1 MSGAAKQ
8 SRAWR
13 KFLKHKPALISA
25 VVIFI
30 YLLIAFAVIFGNL
43 VTIDDCDR
51 RIGPKDLP
59 GFGWKQEP
67 ERQRQSI
74 EWFVEQI
81 EQPLARAEKKAA
93 RNDGRD
99 ASKAEED
106 FRRDL
111 QSVEFGR
118 MAAKELS
125 IAQARILVDDAWEA
139 VDQLDE
145 YEDMNQESADD
156 SEAATAIQ
164 SSLDAAY
171 AKATG
176 LYSSLD
182 NSQSFRRSIN
192 LCLGTDRQG
201 RSIFLRSIYSIRV
214 AILVGVV
221 TGVIAVTIGTILGLM
236 AGYFGG
242 WIDGLVTW
250 LYSTFAS
257 IPNIVLLMLLAIM
270 FRGGE
275 IDVWINAWTG
285 GALTKLI
292 GGRLDETLIP
302 VFVAFSATF
311 WIGPCRVIRGE
322 TMKLRES
329 EYVQAAQ
336 VMGYSR
342 TRILLRHVLPNIS
355 HLMLINFSLLFIGAI
370 KSEVILS
377 FLGIGVQKGASWG
390 LMINSARDEV
400 LVGFFWQIG
409 SATALMFGLVLAFNI
424 LSDALQDILD
434 PKHV

>member
-1 MSGAAKQ
+1 MSGAAKE

-25 VVIFI
+25 VVIFV
-30 YLLIAFAVIFGNL
+30 YLAVALAVIFGNL
-43 VTIDDCDR
+43 VTIDDCDQ

-59 GFGWKQEP
+59 GFGWKQTP
-67 ERQRQSI
+67 ERQRSSI
-74 EWFVEQI
+74 EWYVDQI
-81 EQPLARAEKKAA
+81 DQPLSRAEKKMA
-93 RNDGRD
+93 RNAGT
-99 ASKAEED
+99 SNEQTED
-106 FRRDL
+106 ELLATLRA
-111 QSVEFGR
+111 VNFGR
-118 MAAKELS
+118 LVPSKLS
-125 IAQARILVDDAWEA
+125 ATEMRTQVDEAWQL

-145 YEDMNQESADD
+145 YEDLNQQSADD
-156 SEAATAIQ
+156 TEEAAEIQAALDTALQ
-164 SSLDAAY
+164 
-171 AKATG
+171 KAIG
-176 LYSSLD
+176 LYQPLD
-182 NSQSFRRSIN
+182 QSAAFRRSIN
-192 LCLGTDRQG
+192 LSLGTDRQG

-214 AILVGVV
+214 AILVGIV
-221 TGVIAVTIGTILGLM
+221 TGVISVFIGTVLGLM

-275 IDVWINAWTG
+275 IDDWINAWTG
-285 GALTKLI
+285 NSLAWLI
-292 GGRLDETLIP
+292 GGRMDETLIP

-390 LMINSARDEV
+390 LMINAARDEV

-409 SATALMFGLVLAFNI
+409 AATALMFGLVLAFNI
-424 LSDALQDILD
+424 LSDAMQDILD

>member
-1 MSGAAKQ
+1 MSGAAKP

-25 VVIFI
+25 VVIFV
-30 YLLIAFAVIFGNL
+30 YVAVALAVIFGDL

-51 RIGPKDLP
+51 RFGPKDLS
-59 GFGWKQEP
+59 GFGWKQAP

-74 EWFVEQI
+74 EWYIDQI
-81 EQPLARAEKKAA
+81 EQPLSRAEKKAA
-93 RNDGRD
+93 RNAATG
-99 ASKAEED
+99 KEQTEAELLG
-106 FRRDL
+106 DL
-111 QSVEFGR
+111 RSVEFGR
-118 MAAKELS
+118 LVPQQLS
-125 IAQARILVDDAWEA
+125 LTESRTQVDEAWQL
-139 VDQLDE
+139 VDQLNE
-145 YEDMNQESADD
+145 YEDMNQESLDD
-156 SEAATAIQ
+156 PEVSIKIQTALDEA
-164 SSLDAAY
+164 LLK
-171 AKATG
+171 AKG
-176 LYSSLD
+176 LYKPLNESGA
-182 NSQSFRRSIN
+182 FRRSVN
-192 LCLGTDRQG
+192 LSLGTDRQG

-221 TGVIAVTIGTILGLM
+221 TGVIAVTIGTVLGLM

-275 IDVWINAWTG
+275 IDDWINSWTG
-285 GALTKLI
+285 NGLEWLI
-292 GGRLDETLIP
+292 GGRMDETLIP

-409 SATALMFGLVLAFNI
+409 AATALMFGLVLAFNI
-424 LSDALQDILD
+424 LSDAMQDILD

>member
-25 VVIFI
+25 VVILV
-30 YLLIAFAVIFGNL
+30 YLLIAFAVIFGDL

-81 EQPLARAEKKAA
+81 EQPLVRAEKKAA
-93 RNDGRD
+93 RNNGRD
-99 ASKAEED
+99 AEKAAAD
-106 FRRDL
+106 FQRDL

-118 MAAKELS
+118 LAAKDLS
-125 IAQARILVDDAWEA
+125 MTEARSLVDEAWKA
-139 VDQLDE
+139 VDQLNE
-145 YEDMNQESADD
+145 YEDMNQESLEDP
-156 SEAATAIQ
+156 EAAAAIQ
-164 SSLDAAY
+164 NSLDQAY
-171 AKATG
+171 EKATG
-176 LYSSLD
+176 LYGSLGE
-182 NSQSFRRSIN
+182 SQSFRRSVS
-192 LCLGTDRQG
+192 LSLGTDRQG

-275 IDVWINAWTG
+275 IDVWINSWTG
-285 GALTKLI
+285 GALAWMV

-336 VMGYSR
+336 VMGFSR

>member
-30 YLLIAFAVIFGNL
+30 YLAVALAVIFGDL

-59 GFGWKQEP
+59 GFGWKQAP

-74 EWFVEQI
+74 EWYVDQI
-81 EQPLARAEKKAA
+81 EQPLSRAEKKAS
-93 RNDGRD
+93 RNAGTDREQSD
-99 ASKAEED
+99 EELLA
-106 FRRDL
+106 DL
-111 QSVEFGR
+111 RSVEFGR
-118 MAAKELS
+118 LMPKELS
-125 IAQARILVDDAWEA
+125 LSQLRTEVDEAWQS
-139 VDQLDE
+139 VDRLNE
-145 YEDMNQESADD
+145 YEDLNQESADD
-156 SEAATAIQ
+156 SEVSAEIQTA
-164 SSLDAAY
+164 LDTAMQK
-171 AKATG
+171 AKE
-176 LYSSLD
+176 LYKPLD
-182 NSQSFRRSIN
+182 ESGAFRRSVN
-192 LCLGTDRQG
+192 LSLGTDRQG

-221 TGVIAVTIGTILGLM
+221 TGVIAVTIGTVLGLM

-275 IDVWINAWTG
+275 IDDWINSWTG
-285 GALTKLI
+285 NSLEWLI
-292 GGRLDETLIP
+292 GGRMDETLIP

-424 LSDALQDILD
+424 LSDAMQDILD

>member
-1 MSGAAKQ
+1 MSGAAGS
-8 SRAWR
+8 SRAWK
-13 KFLKHKPALISA
+13 KFLRHKPAMISA
-25 VVIFI
+25 VVIVC
-30 YLLIAFAVIFGNL
+30 YLIVAVAVIFGDL
-43 VTIDDCDR
+43 VTIEDCER

-59 GFGWKQEP
+59 GFGLKQDP

-74 EWFVEQI
+74 EWFVDQI
-81 EQPLARAEKKAA
+81 DQPLSRAEQKVARGTEDSEEQLLTDIQRLQFGHLRPRQMSMEQLRKEVDEAWAA
-93 RNDGRD
+93 VD
-99 ASKAEED
+99 ALD
-106 FRRDL
+106 VYRDL
-111 QSVEFGR
+111 NEES
-118 MAAKELS
+118 
-125 IAQARILVDDAWEA
+125 
-139 VDQLDE
+139 DE
-145 YEDMNQESADD
+145 S
-156 SEAATAIQ
+156 SEAAAKIQ
-164 SSLDAAY
+164 QDLDGAMTKAKSLYQELDSSAE
-171 AKATG
+171 
-176 LYSSLD
+176 
-182 NSQSFRRSIN
+182 FRRSVN
-192 LCLGTDRQG
+192 LSLGTDRQG

-221 TGVIAVTIGTILGLM
+221 TGAIAVTIGTVLGLM

-275 IDVWINAWTG
+275 IDNWINSWTG
-285 GALTKLI
+285 GALSWLI

-336 VMGYSR
+336 VMGFSR

-400 LVGFFWQIG
+400 LIGFFWQIG
-409 SATALMFGLVLAFNI
+409 AATALMFGLVLAFNI